1 MASMMLGL
9 DYQTMVY
16 LGYSAA
22 ALAAMGMS
30 YWMTKDGIT
39 SLQLSSDDIQLVA
52 RGAMKG
58 ALHTENLDNILSCIN
73 DPAKVITDIESAVA
87 KFNENDMNGTSAGL
101 MDLGMAFAALV
112 KGVKDCDSG
121 TTEREIQIMREMMKS
136 F

>member
-39 SLQLSSDDIQLVA
+39 SLQLSSDDI
-52 RGAMKG
+52 
-58 ALHTENLDNILSCIN
+58 
-73 DPAKVITDIESAVA
+73 
-87 KFNENDMNGTSAGL
+87 
-101 MDLGMAFAALV
+101 
-112 KGVKDCDSG
+112 
-121 TTEREIQIMREMMKS
+121 
-136 F
+136 